1 MMPDK
6 ALTHICS
13 LSFSLRLEESMADPL
28 GNKVGA
34 TFGAPFEVANAS
46 LLLRVISFNRA
57 YSIDVAVCGSSL
69 SGLA

>member
-1 MMPDK
+1 
-6 ALTHICS
+6 
-13 LSFSLRLEESMADPL
+13 MADPL

-57 YSIDVAVCGSSL
+57 YSVDVAVCGSSL